1 MLTKFPFSQYKRLY
15 LTGGVVVIIILLGV
29 LAPALAPKDP
39 LEINTSVILSP
50 PGTPGY
56 PLGTDE
62 FGRDLLSRLLYGA
75 RPSLI
80 TAGLATMLALFIGV
94 ALGLLAGYFRG
105 GVEHITMRTIDVL
118 ITFPPILLAMVIV
131 GFFGGGVR
139 NLIIIIGILYI
150 PIFARLTYASTMQV
164 MGMEFILAAQSIG
177 VRNFRIIRTH
187 ILPNIISP
195 IIVQTS
201 LTVAAAILLESGL
214 SFLGLGVVPPTPSW
228 GLMIGDAK
236 GYLTL
241 APYYVIWPS
250 LLIAITILAINS
262 FGDGLRDALDPRLR

>member
-1 MLTKFPFSQYKRLY
+1 MLTKFPFSQYRRLY
-15 LTGGVVVIIILLGV
+15 LTGGLVVIIILLGV
-29 LAPALAPKDP
+29 LAPVLAPKDP
-39 LEINTSVILSP
+39 LEINTNVILSP

-75 RPSLI
+75 RPSLV
-80 TAGLATMLALFIGV
+80 TAGLATMLALSFGV
-94 ALGLLAGYFRG
+94 ALGLFAGYYRG
-105 GVEHITMRTIDVL
+105 GVEHITMRAIDVL

-164 MGMEFILAAQSIG
+164 AGMDFILAAQSIG
-177 VRNFRIIRTH
+177 VRNWRIIRTH

-201 LTVAAAILLESGL
+201 LTIAAAILLESGL

-228 GLMIGDAK
+228 GLMIGDAR

-262 FGDGLRDALDPRLR
+262 FGDGLRDALDPRLS